1 MSGTV
6 KPRHS
11 ACSKHY
17 GCCFC
22 FIAFFSVASLLTMIS
37 RIQSSCKNGV
47 KFEDAM
53 SQALSEIL
61 QNLQVSNKDAKKPIC
76 RKASVPA
83 IWYSTVGATEKRATH
98 FKQSRKVLERRFSE
112 ITTSDLSTMPALQSL
127 EEEKVNTE
135 QVDIGLEDRVVEEV
149 SARAEKQKE
158 DTDIQSRGLISAP
171 VGGTSKATTLEQ
183 PKKEM
188 ERKLSVFTASALTA
202 MASLQPL
209 EEEEVDIDKVDVS
222 LGCQDKVIQEV
233 SAEKKNEDE
242 DIQPR
247 GLNSAPV
254 GETSE
259 TTTLEKPKKEMERKM
274 SVFIAP
280 ALTAMASLQSPE
292 EEEINT
298 DKVDISLGCQDKEVS
313 AEKKNEDEDIQA
325 RGLISS
331 PAVRE
336 TSETTTRLMQPKKK
350 MKRKFS
356 VFLTAPALSKTSS
369 LQSLDEEKVNID
381 EVDIGLGE
389 NYNVTQKVKS
399 DKKKECV
406 DVQLRRRIS
415 APVIGRT
422 SETRIL
428 EHLKKEMTSAASVL
442 SAMPSLQS
450 LNEEINI
457 DKVSI
462 GLGFQDKGIEEGS
475 TQKQRE
481 HEDNQPIRRK
491 ISAPVMGGSDTTSL
505 KQLKKKIKRKFSVFV
520 APALSATSSL
530 QSLNEEK
537 VDIDRADISLEY
549 QEKIIQEVSAEQQRE
564 RADIQRRR
572 RRTSAPA
579 FGTSETKPPQQPK
592 KKMRRK
598 FSLFPSPALSAAP
611 SLQSLDEEKVS
622 IDEVD
627 IGFVY
632 NDKAINKDTKK
643 QHKRRRVSAP
653 ARTYRETAETTPFK
667 QPKNDLI
674 RKISR
679 STFLPDAVALPSM
692 PWLADCFE
700 DQLEAD
706 FEPVEFDL
714 SFLDDLMKS
723 V

>member
-1 MSGTV
+1 
-6 KPRHS
+6 
-11 ACSKHY
+11 
-17 GCCFC
+17 
-22 FIAFFSVASLLTMIS
+22 MIS
-37 RIQSSCKNGV
+37 RIQSSCKSGL

-53 SQALSEIL
+53 SQALTEIL
-61 QNLQVSNKDAKKPIC
+61 QNLQLKNEDAKKPIC

-83 IWYSTVGATEKRATH
+83 IWYATVGATEERATT

-112 ITTSDLSTMPALQSL
+112 ITTLDLSTMPALQSL
-127 EEEKVNTE
+127 EEEQVSTE
-135 QVDIGLEDRVVEEV
+135 QVDIGLACQDKVFEEE
-149 SARAEKQKE
+149 SAEKQKE
-158 DTDIQSRGLISAP
+158 DADIQPSAP
-171 VGGTSKATTLEQ
+171 VGGTSETTTHEQ
-183 PKKEM
+183 PKKNM
-188 ERKLSVFTASALTA
+188 KRKMSIFTAPALTA
-202 MASLQPL
+202 MPSLKPL
-209 EEEEVDIDKVDVS
+209 EEEEVDIDKVDIS

-242 DIQPR
+242 DIQ
-247 GLNSAPV
+247 
-254 GETSE
+254 
-259 TTTLEKPKKEMERKM
+259 
-274 SVFIAP
+274 
-280 ALTAMASLQSPE
+280 
-292 EEEINT
+292 
-298 DKVDISLGCQDKEVS
+298 
-313 AEKKNEDEDIQA
+313 A

-331 PAVRE
+331 PVNG
-336 TSETTTRLMQPKKK
+336 TSETTTLMQPKKK
-350 MKRKFS
+350 MERKFS
-356 VFLTAPALSKTSS
+356 VFLTAPALSATPS
-369 LQSLDEEKVNID
+369 LQSLDEEKVNTD

-389 NYNVTQKVKS
+389 NDNVTQKVNA
-399 DKKKECV
+399 DEQREGV

-415 APVIGRT
+415 APVIGT

-428 EHLKKEMTSAASVL
+428 EHLKKEMTSAAPVSL

-450 LNEEINI
+450 LNEKVII

-462 GLGFQDKGIEEGS
+462 GLGFQDKGFGEGS
-475 TQKQRE
+475 TEKQGE

-491 ISAPVMGGSDTTSL
+491 ISAPVMGSSDTTAL

-537 VDIDRADISLEY
+537 VDIDKADISLEY
-549 QEKIIQEVSAEQQRE
+549 QDKVIQGVSAENQRE
-564 RADIQRRR
+564 GAEIQRRR

-579 FGTSETKPPQQPK
+579 FGTSETKTPQQPK

-611 SLQSLDEEKVS
+611 SLQSLDEEKVN

-627 IGFVY
+627 IGFG
-632 NDKAINKDTKK
+632 NNNKAINKDTQKP
-643 QHKRRRVSAP
+643 HRRRRVSAP
-653 ARTYRETAETTPFK
+653 ARTYRETADAASLK

-679 STFLPDAVALPSM
+679 PTFLPDAVALPTM
-692 PWLADCFE
+692 PWLAHCVE
-700 DQLEAD
+700 DQLEVD

>member
-1 MSGTV
+1 
-6 KPRHS
+6 
-11 ACSKHY
+11 
-17 GCCFC
+17 
-22 FIAFFSVASLLTMIS
+22 MIS
-37 RIQSSCKNGV
+37 RIQSSCKSGL

-53 SQALSEIL
+53 SQALTEIL
-61 QNLQVSNKDAKKPIC
+61 QNLQLKNEDAKKPIC

-83 IWYSTVGATEKRATH
+83 IWYATVGATEERATT

-112 ITTSDLSTMPALQSL
+112 ITTLDLSTMPALQSL
-127 EEEKVNTE
+127 EEEQVSTE
-135 QVDIGLEDRVVEEV
+135 QVDIGLACQDKVFEEE
-149 SARAEKQKE
+149 SAEKQKE
-158 DTDIQSRGLISAP
+158 DADIQPSAP
-171 VGGTSKATTLEQ
+171 VGGTSETTTHEQ
-183 PKKEM
+183 PKKNM
-188 ERKLSVFTASALTA
+188 KRKMSIFTAPALTA
-202 MASLQPL
+202 MPSLKPL
-209 EEEEVDIDKVDVS
+209 EEEEVDIDKVDIS

-242 DIQPR
+242 DIQ
-247 GLNSAPV
+247 
-254 GETSE
+254 
-259 TTTLEKPKKEMERKM
+259 
-274 SVFIAP
+274 
-280 ALTAMASLQSPE
+280 
-292 EEEINT
+292 
-298 DKVDISLGCQDKEVS
+298 
-313 AEKKNEDEDIQA
+313 A

-331 PAVRE
+331 PVNG
-336 TSETTTRLMQPKKK
+336 TSETTTLMQPKKK
-350 MKRKFS
+350 MERKFS
-356 VFLTAPALSKTSS
+356 VFLTAPALSATPS
-369 LQSLDEEKVNID
+369 LQSLDEEKVNTD

-389 NYNVTQKVKS
+389 NDNVTQKVNA
-399 DKKKECV
+399 DEQREGV

-415 APVIGRT
+415 APVIGT

-428 EHLKKEMTSAASVL
+428 EHLKKEMTSAAPVSL

-450 LNEEINI
+450 LNEKVII

-462 GLGFQDKGIEEGS
+462 GLGFQDKGFGEGS
-475 TQKQRE
+475 TEKQGE

-491 ISAPVMGGSDTTSL
+491 ISAPVMGSSDTTAL

-537 VDIDRADISLEY
+537 VDIDKADISLEY
-549 QEKIIQEVSAEQQRE
+549 QDKVIQGVSAENQRE
-564 RADIQRRR
+564 GANIQRRR

-579 FGTSETKPPQQPK
+579 FGTSETKTPQQPK

-611 SLQSLDEEKVS
+611 SLQSLDEEKVN

-627 IGFVY
+627 IGFG
-632 NDKAINKDTKK
+632 NNNKAINKDTQKP
-643 QHKRRRVSAP
+643 HRRRRVSAP
-653 ARTYRETAETTPFK
+653 ARTYRETADAASLK

-679 STFLPDAVALPSM
+679 PTFLPDAVALPTM
-692 PWLADCFE
+692 PWLAHCVE
-700 DQLEAD
+700 DQLEVD

>member
-1 MSGTV
+1 
-6 KPRHS
+6 
-11 ACSKHY
+11 
-17 GCCFC
+17 
-22 FIAFFSVASLLTMIS
+22 MIS

-61 QNLQVSNKDAKKPIC
+61 QNLQVSNEDVKKPIC

-83 IWYSTVGATEKRATH
+83 IWYSTVGASEKRATP
-98 FKQSRKVLERRFSE
+98 FKKSRKVLERRFSE

-135 QVDIGLEDRVVEEV
+135 QIDIGLEDRVVEEV

-171 VGGTSKATTLEQ
+171 VRGTSKTTTLEQ

-188 ERKLSVFTASALTA
+188 ETKLSVFTAPALTA

-209 EEEEVDIDKVDVS
+209 EEEEVDIDKVDIS

-242 DIQPR
+242 DIQLR
-247 GLNSAPV
+247 GLSSAPV

-259 TTTLEKPKKEMERKM
+259 MTTLEKPKKEMERKM

-280 ALTAMASLQSPE
+280 ALTAMASLQFLE

-336 TSETTTRLMQPKKK
+336 TSETTTRLMQPK
-350 MKRKFS
+350 RKFS
-356 VFLTAPALSKTSS
+356 VFLTAPALSKTPS

-415 APVIGRT
+415 APLIGRT

-442 SAMPSLQS
+442 SAMPSLRS

-475 TQKQRE
+475 TEKQRE
-481 HEDNQPIRRK
+481 HEDNQPIRRR

-549 QEKIIQEVSAEQQRE
+549 QEKIIQEVSAEKQRE

-611 SLQSLDEEKVS
+611 SLQSLDEGKVN

-627 IGFVY
+627 IGFIY

-653 ARTYRETAETTPFK
+653 ARTYRETAETTPNK

-679 STFLPDAVALPSM
+679 STFLPDAVTLPSM
-692 PWLADCFE
+692 PWLADCVE